1 MPKCHRVRTST
12 SNYQSVS
19 FGGHFFSDQTHA
31 SFGKKSAPHKRGDRN
46 GSFHP
51 ACVGARRPDRVTA
64 RRQQRQRR
72 RTHRATAAPTRP
84 RLPSPRAH
92 LPNPSFRYPLTRWAH
107 LMTLRRAGARRTG
120 NAFEKEQ
127 IYREPPPHY
136 TEVSH
141 RANCHVPP
149 QGQEPPRRQLRVV
162 GRTVSRKYSGL

>member
-1 MPKCHRVRTST
+1 MAISSQIKHT
-12 SNYQSVS
+12 Q
-19 FGGHFFSDQTHA
+19 A
-31 SFGKKSAPHKRGDRN
+31 LEKKSAPNKRGDRN

-84 RLPSPRAH
+84 RLPPPRAH

-127 IYREPPPHY
+127 IYREPPP
-136 TEVSH
+136 SLH
-141 RANCHVPP
+141 RGFAPCQLPCPSARTGATAKTITRSWKDRFVKVFGTLNHV
-149 QGQEPPRRQLRVV
+149 
-162 GRTVSRKYSGL
+162 K